1 MVFINSFDGDPEKLA
16 LYIVALAKKVEDDQ
30 ASRARCIDDL
40 EVFLETNTHKFVDS
54 LFETLISKKYL
65 TSPGTSSSS
74 SAAKTSSVLSNI
86 NTPDS
91 QVDSTSS
98 KNNNTNDS
106 KTNISKLNNNTRSR
120 HNFDSHN
127 RFDQS
132 N

>member
-65 TSPGTSSSS
+65 TNPGTSSSS
-74 SAAKTSSVLSNI
+74 SASKTSSVLSNI